1 MRDLK
6 FRAWNGKSMEIIDD
20 LYWFEE
26 NHVHENGDGYGCEN
40 IIMQFTGLHDKNG
53 KEIYEGD
60 LLKHYPGFGC
70 EWTVRYSQVVY
81 EGASFWQKHKSIAF
95 VLDDHDQHLEV
106 IGNIYENPELL
117 KNT

>member
-1 MRDLK
+1 
-6 FRAWNGKSMEIIDD
+6 MEIIDD

-40 IIMQFTGLHDKNG
+40 IIMQSTGLHDKNG

-60 LLKHYPGFGC
+60 ILKSEFVEC
-70 EWTVRYSQVVY
+70 NFEIEWNNEAACYDWCVVA
-81 EGASFWQKHKSIAF
+81 ETKKMAASLAKAIEEAPAKAKKPFDKII
-95 VLDDHDQHLEV
+95 EV

-117 KNT
+117 K